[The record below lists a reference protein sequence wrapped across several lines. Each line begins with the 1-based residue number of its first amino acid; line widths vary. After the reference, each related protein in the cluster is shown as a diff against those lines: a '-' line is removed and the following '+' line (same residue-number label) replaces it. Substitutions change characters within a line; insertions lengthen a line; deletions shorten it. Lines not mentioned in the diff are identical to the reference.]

1 MIFTRII
8 RLRRRVIMWSRKTTG
23 RNIHLMEIEKLM
35 WHLAEIKPVFLEKR
49 QGRYP
54 GWNMGTL

>member
-1 MIFTRII
+1 
-8 RLRRRVIMWSRKTTG
+8 MWSRKTTG